1 MRNVNLHVDEGIV
14 LVVRRLRGRMESRAP
29 GRPPVFDD
37 GRSYVLN
44 VDQAELSIGMRSLE
58 RLLNAHVFAYEGAPL
73 KDIRVRPTGD
83 GRLEQKAKLHKGV
96 TVPVSMKASVA
107 PTPEGQLRLHVESMK
122 AAGVPA
128 RGLLKL
134 FGLELDDVVKLERG
148 RGVVV
153 RDDDLVISLG
163 QVLPPPEMRGRLS
176 SAFVRGEEL
185 VQIFGD
191 KRSLPALSEARSEG
205 PQLRVLPR
213 RRHSLREAD
222 HERGGP
228 AVDRCRSARSV
239 RLLPGAVQR
248 PTRRRLFEEH
258 AIGRVEDLHARL
270 QRSESAAEDRSP
282 ADRIRRSALGVRRS
296 HESSRTPIA
305 ERRTPDSFVQKVN
318 RSAPC
323 MMRGLRAAVAL
334 PKFWFTCTPAASK
347 RAVLSS
353 VRNCV

>member
-1 MRNVNLHVDEGIV
+1 VQIEMRNVNLHVDEGIV
-14 LVVRRLRGRMESRAP
+14 LVVRRLRGRMESRAS

-73 KDIRVRPTGD
+73 NDIRVRPTGD
-83 GRLEQKAKLHKGV
+83 GRLEQKAKLRKGV

-107 PTPEGQLRLHVESMK
+107 STPEGQLRLHVESMK

-134 FGLELDDVVKLERG
+134 LGLELDDVVKLERG

-176 SAFVRGEEL
+176 SAFVRGQEL

-191 KRSLPALSEARSEG
+191 TRSLPALAKPDAKVPNYVYFNGGDIRFGKLTMSAADLQLIDADPRDPFDFFPAQYNAQLVAGYSKNTPSGGLRTYMPDFSDLKAR
-205 PQLRVLPR
+205 PKTNL
-213 RRHSLREAD
+213 
-222 HERGGP
+222 
-228 AVDRCRSARSV
+228 
-239 RLLPGAVQR
+239 R
-248 PTRRRLFEEH
+248 PT
-258 AIGRVEDLHARL
+258 GSGD
-270 QRSESAAEDRSP
+270 
-282 ADRIRRSALGVRRS
+282 RRSGPGS
-296 HESSRTPIA
+296 HEASRTPIA
-305 ERRTPDSFVQKVN
+305 ERRTPSFRK
-318 RSAPC
+318 
-323 MMRGLRAAVAL
+323 
-334 PKFWFTCTPAASK
+334 
-347 RAVLSS
+347 
-353 VRNCV
+353 